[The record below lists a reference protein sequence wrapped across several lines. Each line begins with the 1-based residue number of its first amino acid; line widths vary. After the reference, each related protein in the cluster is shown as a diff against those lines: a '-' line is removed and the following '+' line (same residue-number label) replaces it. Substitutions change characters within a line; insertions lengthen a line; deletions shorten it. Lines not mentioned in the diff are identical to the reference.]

1 MVGYVS
7 GWMGRWMDRW
17 TNRWV
22 SGFAGGWMDGWMAGE
37 WADIM
42 FLTRGQQ
49 TTPASLHTLSAPECL
64 ARKESSRLFIKQL
77 RRWVKFSLQ
86 QTSLKG
92 AGELPLKVFRALP
105 WEKASTPPPEPVTLA
120 MVPGLLGKWEGGRW
134 CLEAKPNARTRLLSC
149 CVPDKWYTGNLVF
162 LLSYIFSSKIC
173 L

>member
-1 MVGYVS
+1 MDKQVGK
-7 GWMGRWMDRW
+7 
-17 TNRWV
+17 WV
-22 SGFAGGWMDGWMAGE
+22 RRWMAG
-37 WADIM
+37 WVDGWRVGRYHVPYKRPADHPC
-42 FLTRGQQ
+42 L
-49 TTPASLHTLSAPECL
+49 PAHPECPECL

-92 AGELPLKVFRALP
+92 AGELPLRVCRALP
-105 WEKASTPPPEPVTLA
+105 WEKATTPPPEPVTLA
-120 MVPGLLGKWEGGRW
+120 MVPGLAGKWEGGRW